1 MEATPSDDSR
11 WQEIMALRGARDDNL
26 VILPHLTNR
35 DDLTPREA
43 SPKTVRFA
51 EALAFEDHWSG
62 ITDAKRRQQQ
72 NRRAA

>member
-11 WQEIMALRGARDDNL
+11 WQEIMSVAGNDDNL
-26 VILPHLTNR
+26 VILPHLVNR
-35 DDLTPREA
+35 DDQSPRQA

-62 ITDAKRRQQQ
+62 ITDAKRRNQ